1 MLFSLPVCLSFWYA
15 VWAAPLRV
23 VDGDLFAYVSFP
35 DLPRWPVVRRLG
47 PLWAQRQVART
58 VIAHLVWRQEFAL
71 MALWRYGRD
80 SVPDWSLHATMHCP
94 RESRRGLS
102 EQGLCWL
109 LGLEVELVARIL
121 CEPGL
126 VSLETR
132 LATLVATCARIAR
145 IYEELRRRYHAAQA
159 RVIFCQVL
167 QSFPGSPAQVA

>member
-23 VDGDLFAYVSFP
+23 IDGDLFARVALP

-47 PLWAQRQVART
+47 PLCVQRWVACT
-58 VIAHLVWRQEFAL
+58 VVAHLAWRREFAL
-71 MALWRYGRD
+71 PVLWRYGRD
-80 SVPDWSLHATMHCP
+80 SVPDWSQHATMPCS

-102 EQGLCWL
+102 DERLCWL

-126 VSLETR
+126 VSLEER
-132 LATLVATCARIAR
+132 LAALAGTCARIAR
-145 IYEELRRRYHAAQA
+145 MYEELRRRYHAAQA
-159 RVIFCQVL
+159 RVIFCAVSG
-167 QSFPGSPAQVA
+167 SFPGSPAQVA